1 MIRIVTPL
9 TRSSRFKKKKKK
21 KKEEKFFLLL
31 VQQGVNI
38 LEITEEEVLAK
49 EFLLFL
55 LL

>member
-1 MIRIVTPL
+1 MIRIVTPR
-9 TRSSRFKKKKKK
+9 TRSSRFKKKKK